1 MAPAALTEHE
11 CNEAEVGILHMER
24 DVIPTLHGGP
34 MSTLRV
40 LLCCSIQVAEVQELR
55 GTTSRQDAEVR
66 HLRDENRD
74 LAQKAALV
82 EVLSAD
88 CASLKQQASIQ
99 GFWLHASGWRQ
110 ISPERDRPEKL

>member
-1 MAPAALTEHE
+1 M
-11 CNEAEVGILHMER
+11 
-24 DVIPTLHGGP
+24 
-34 MSTLRV
+34 
-40 LLCCSIQVAEVQELR
+40 QVAEVTELR

-88 CASLKQQASIQ
+88 SASLKQQASAHMLRKAAYHHDVPGGCGQ
-99 GFWLHASGWRQ
+99 SLFV
-110 ISPERDRPEKL
+110 